1 MAESGGA
8 AAFCGHCGARAQS
21 TPFCQQCGASLVGAQ
36 NPVETWAPQGSI
48 GPTEVGDEAGK
59 VASLQTPRANSATRL
74 AETPPA
80 GTPAVAPFV
89 SPSSRERPSRRGL
102 AIGAAVLAIV
112 LIGAAVGATLLLSKS
127 SKPPKK
133 RGPTYSAETA
143 RYLAPVL
150 ADNKNLAFGAAF
162 LVPGGNTQ
170 GLSTEI
176 ATTQSDTKNAQQNI
190 GGLTA
195 TGSSNKELATEVK
208 AALISEEAWLQTAAA
223 ILSNTSSPLL
233 SQLSGIGLDAQNKFA
248 AIGPSVNA
256 AASAPFPSSAKL
268 VAFASAANA
277 SAQTTQQNITFSN
290 QVLALLNQSTSTFQT
305 VNTLYGQLQTAAN
318 GGYTDLTLPEAEQQI
333 NSIVASR
340 TSLAAAAQALNAPT
354 PTATAVTTDLVTAF
368 NESLKDDND
377 LANCLNEANDG
388 TVAYIFQS
396 CLSLSTSD
404 SATATTDKATFLAAY
419 NQLRASVG
427 QPPTSVQF

>member
-1 MAESGGA
+1 MELG
-8 AAFCGHCGARAQS
+8 
-21 TPFCQQCGASLVGAQ
+21 
-36 NPVETWAPQGSI
+36 N
-48 GPTEVGDEAGK
+48 EAGT
-59 VASLQTPRANSATRL
+59 VASLQTPRVNPATRL
-74 AETPPA
+74 TETPPA
-80 GTPAVAPFV
+80 GTPAVAPYV

-102 AIGAAVLAIV
+102 AIGAAVLAVV

-127 SKPPKK
+127 SKPPKR

-190 GGLTA
+190 GRLTA

-233 SQLSGIGLDAQNKFA
+233 SQLSGIGLDAQNKFV
-248 AIGPSVNA
+248 AIGPS